1 MLYTLVKIDVQ
12 YDAAQVK
19 YVLLIIRLINLTKG
33 WALVGSQ
40 CPFLVSVSLGEQQ
53 IFDFGHSFSY

>member
-33 WALVGSQ
+33 WALVGSVR
-40 CPFLVSVSLGEQQ
+40 FL
-53 IFDFGHSFSY
+53 